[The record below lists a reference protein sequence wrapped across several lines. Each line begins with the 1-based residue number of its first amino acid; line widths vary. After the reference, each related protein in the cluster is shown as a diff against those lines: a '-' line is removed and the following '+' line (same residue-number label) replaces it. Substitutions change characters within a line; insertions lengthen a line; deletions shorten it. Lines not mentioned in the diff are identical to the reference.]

1 MLISALNKALI
12 YIKLILISALNKVF
26 ISALN
31 KALISALNK
40 ERMCLYRPFIFVT
53 DDVPYSR
60 FSVLEATETYLEAT
74 ETYLESWAGP
84 GNRLG

>member
-1 MLISALNKALI
+1 ML
-12 YIKLILISALNKVF
+12 

-53 DDVPYSR
+53 DDVPYARARLHIADHSGRYYR
-60 FSVLEATETYLEAT
+60 FLINFQFQLLHGYTSMCKVVRTQA
-74 ETYLESWAGP
+74 
-84 GNRLG
+84 LGTNCKIPKVQAS

>member
-1 MLISALNKALI
+1 MCAYTSRLIH
-12 YIKLILISALNKVF
+12 IKLILISALNKALISALNKAL

-53 DDVPYSR
+53 DGVP
-60 FSVLEATETYLEAT
+60 
-74 ETYLESWAGP
+74 
-84 GNRLG
+84 